1 MIANSLKNFNL
12 EIYTPNG
19 VLFSGEVTSVT
30 LPGTKEVFTVLK
42 NHGAIISSLTKG
54 IIKYMIDDKDIFT
67 IEVLGGFAEVKKNV
81 VTVCLETII
90 K

>member
-1 MIANSLKNFNL
+1 MNTLRL

-19 VLFSGEVTSVT
+19 ALFNGEVTSVT
-30 LPGTKEVFTVLK
+30 VPGTKGVFTVMY
-42 NHGAIISSLTKG
+42 NHGAIISSLTEGK
-54 IIKYMIDDKDIFT
+54 IKYTIDEKIST
-67 IEVLGGFAEVKKNV
+67 IEVLGGFAEVKNNV

>member
-1 MIANSLKNFNL
+1 MNNLRL

-19 VLFSGEVTSVT
+19 ILFNGEVTSVT
-30 LPGTKEVFTVLK
+30 LPGTKGIFTVLK
-42 NHGAIISSLTKG
+42 NHGAIISSLTEGK
-54 IIKYMIDDKDIFT
+54 IKYLIEKEISTID
-67 IEVLGGFAEVKKNV
+67 VLGGFAEVKNNV

>member
-1 MIANSLKNFNL
+1 MSNLKL

-19 VLFSGEVTSVT
+19 VLFDGEVTSVT
-30 LPGTKEVFTVLK
+30 LPGTKGLFTVLK

-54 IIKYMIDDKDIFT
+54 VIKYVINEEIAT
-67 IEVLGGFAEVKKNV
+67 IEVIGGFAEVKRNV

>member
-1 MIANSLKNFNL
+1 MNNLKL

-19 VLFSGEVTSVT
+19 VLFNGEVTSVT
-30 LPGTKEVFTVLK
+30 LPGTKGLFTVLI

-54 IIKYMIDDKDIFT
+54 VIKYKINEDIST

>member
-1 MIANSLKNFNL
+1 MNTIKL
-12 EIYTPNG
+12 EIYTPTG
-19 VLFSGEVTSVT
+19 VIFNGEVTSVT
-30 LPGTKEVFTVLK
+30 LPGTKGLFTILY

-54 IIKYMIDDKDIFT
+54 KIKYTVNEEIST
-67 IEVLGGFAEVKKNV
+67 IEVSGGFAEVKNNV

>member
-1 MIANSLKNFNL
+1 MNTLRL

-19 VLFSGEVTSVT
+19 VLFNGEVTSVT
-30 LPGTKEVFTVLK
+30 VPGTKGVFNVMY
-42 NHGAIISSLTKG
+42 NHGAIISSLTEGK
-54 IIKYMIDDKDIFT
+54 IKYTIDEKIST
-67 IEVLGGFAEVKKNV
+67 IEVLGGFAEVKNNV

>member
-1 MIANSLKNFNL
+1 MSNLKL

-19 VLFSGEVTSVT
+19 VLFDGEVTSVT
-30 LPGTKEVFTVLK
+30 LPGTKGLFTVLK

-54 IIKYMIDDKDIFT
+54 VIKYVINEEIAT
-67 IEVLGGFAEVKKNV
+67 IEVMGGFAEVKRNV

>member
-1 MIANSLKNFNL
+1 MNILKL

-19 VLFSGEVTSVT
+19 VLFNGKVTSVT
-30 LPGTKEVFTVLK
+30 LPGTKGIFTVLK

-54 IIKYMIDDKDIFT
+54 VIKHTIDEEITT
-67 IEVLGGFAEVKKNV
+67 IDVLGGFVEVKNNV
-81 VTVCLETII
+81 VTVCLETVI

>member
-1 MIANSLKNFNL
+1 MSNLKL

-19 VLFSGEVTSVT
+19 VLFDGEVTSVT
-30 LPGTKEVFTVLK
+30 LPGSKGLFTVLN

-54 IIKYMIDDKDIFT
+54 VIKYTINEEIAT
-67 IEVLGGFAEVKKNV
+67 IEATGGFVEVKKNV
-81 VTVCLETII
+81 VIVCLETII

>member
-1 MIANSLKNFNL
+1 LNTIKL
-12 EIYTPNG
+12 EIYTPTG
-19 VLFSGEVTSVT
+19 VIFNGEVTSVT
-30 LPGTKEVFTVLK
+30 LPGTKGLFTILY

-54 IIKYMIDDKDIFT
+54 KIKYTVNEEIST
-67 IEVLGGFAEVKKNV
+67 IEVSGGFAEVKNNV

>member
-1 MIANSLKNFNL
+1 MSNLKL

-19 VLFSGEVTSVT
+19 VLFNGEVTSAT
-30 LPGTKEVFTVLK
+30 LPGAKGLFTVLN

-54 IIKYMIDDKDIFT
+54 EIKYVIDEEIFT

-81 VTVCLETII
+81 ITVCLETII

>member
-1 MIANSLKNFNL
+1 MNNLRL

-19 VLFSGEVTSVT
+19 ILFNGEVTSVT
-30 LPGTKEVFTVLK
+30 LPGTKGIFTVLK
-42 NHGAIISSLTKG
+42 NHGAIISSLTEGK
-54 IIKYMIDDKDIFT
+54 IKYLIEKEISTID
-67 IEVLGGFAEVKKNV
+67 VLGGFAEVKDNV

>member
-1 MIANSLKNFNL
+1 MNTLKL

-19 VLFSGEVTSVT
+19 VLFNGEVTSVT
-30 LPGTKEVFTVLK
+30 LPGTIGIFTVMY
-42 NHGAIISSLTKG
+42 NHGAIISSLTEGK
-54 IIKYMIDDKDIFT
+54 IKYTIDEKIT
-67 IEVLGGFAEVKKNV
+67 AIEVLGGFAEVKNNV